1 MNGSI
6 ASTTWNKVRNVKIIC
21 EKDAITIENKV
32 RNAIKEG
39 YDLESV
45 MNGCPGSC
53 PSVCMLMVDRR
64 LPPGEQII

>member
-1 MNGSI
+1 MTENI
-6 ASTTWNKVRNVKIIC
+6 ASTTWNKVRDVKIIC
-21 EKDAITIENKV
+21 EKDAITIEKEV
-32 RNAIKEG
+32 RNAIEAG
-39 YDLESV
+39 WDLESI